1 MTKRNDNG
9 TAGCWNVHPGVP
21 GNHCHGDP
29 VHYGQD
35 DTNGRGDERKVT
47 SLEIKNQA
55 ALKSAITALRGFGMA
70 AEEALEEWV
79 FDQNLFRESADSV
92 EGPAEEPAKP
102 RPGRKQKK
110 EQDTVAE
117 DRSGDEP

>member
-1 MTKRNDNG
+1 MARPDVG
-9 TAGCWNVHPGVP
+9 TYTPESLATIATAL
-21 GNHCHGDP
+21 
-29 VHYGQD
+29 QSIAARI
-35 DTNGRGDERKVT
+35 TRTAEAMKEKKVA

-79 FDQNLFRESADSV
+79 FDQNLFKESADSV

-110 EQDTVAE
+110 EQDTVAG
-117 DRSGDEP
+117 DRSADEA